1 MKKKPLRIFSDSVI
15 HYFTNFNI
23 PLPKI
28 KNTKKK
34 DKFELYELSCL
45 IKFTGSKG
53 GFCVVT
59 SSREFLVQ
67 LINLILH
74 QKDFEEDTLQEALA
88 EFSNIITGNAGR
100 ELHPDYDI
108 LPPINNI
115 DKIKEYLQVN
125 KPTGMFIVEYNSSKC
140 KIFLGLE

>member
-15 HYFTNFNI
+15 QYFTSFNI
-23 PLPKI
+23 PIPKI
-28 KNTKKK
+28 KNTNKK
-34 DKFELYELSCL
+34 DKFDLYELSCL
-45 IKFTGSKG
+45 IKFTGSRG

-59 SSREFLVQ
+59 STREFLIQ

-74 QKDFEEDTLQEALA
+74 QKNYDEETLEEALA

-115 DKIKEYLQVN
+115 ETIEDYLEDN
-125 KPTGMFIVEYNSSKC
+125 KPISMFLVDYNSSKC

>member
-15 HYFTNFNI
+15 QYFTNFNI

-34 DKFELYELSCL
+34 DKFDLYELSCL

-74 QKDFEEDTLQEALA
+74 QKNFEEETLQEALA

-125 KPTGMFIVEYNSSKC
+125 NPIGMFIVDYNSSKC

>member
-15 HYFTNFNI
+15 QYFTNFNI

-59 SSREFLVQ
+59 SSREFLIQ

-74 QKDFEEDTLQEALA
+74 QKDFEEETLQEALA

-115 DKIKEYLQVN
+115 DNIKEYLQVY
-125 KPTGMFIVEYNSSKC
+125 KPTGMFIVDYNSSEC
-140 KIFLGLE
+140 KVLLGLE

>member
-1 MKKKPLRIFSDSVI
+1 MKKKPLRIFSDSVLQ
-15 HYFTNFNI
+15 YFKSFNI

-28 KNTKKK
+28 KKTNKK
-34 DKFELYELSCL
+34 DRFDLHELSCL

-59 SSREFLVQ
+59 SSRQFLIQ

-74 QKDFEEDTLQEALA
+74 QKNYDEETLGEALA

-108 LPPINNI
+108 LPPINNVDNI
-115 DKIKEYLQVN
+115 RDYLEEN
-125 KPTGMFIVEYNSSKC
+125 KPISMFLVDYNSSIC